1 MTRSRL
7 APGTGI
13 VTVPGGA
20 PVLRTSGGEFLRID
34 TGGVAAE
41 DLVRR
46 LTGEEAPGEGADAT
60 GLARLVA
67 AFEAGGHA
75 VSTPPRAPLDGRTV
89 HVLGAPV
96 LTEPLARCARA
107 EGAEVHRTTPD
118 GVAELVRATPERGA
132 QGSVAVV
139 WCLDSPVPEGLWD
152 TADRLPG
159 RRTAW
164 LRCHREG
171 VHCWTEPLAAVPGD
185 VTSRH
190 VRLRRLAATPAHRE
204 LAAYWAGHRTP
215 DTGPHPSEASAA
227 LIAALLTADLIAWAE
242 AEAEAEAE
250 VRVGAGEGVPAGAGP
265 GRAAVLPA
273 RRRLRRIDLRDLTLT
288 EHPVLPVPDVAPLPA
303 PAPAPAPVHAP
314 APVPGPTRARA
325 GSAAA
330 TARP

>member
-13 VTVPGGA
+13 VTVPGAA

-34 TGGVAAE
+34 TGGVTGE
-41 DLVRR
+41 TLVRR
-46 LTGEEAPGEGADAT
+46 LTGEETPVGQMPGEEPQTAE
-60 GLARLVA
+60 LARLVE

-75 VSTPPRAPLDGRTV
+75 VSVPPRAPLADRTV
-89 HVLGAPV
+89 HVLGDPV
-96 LTEPLARCARA
+96 LTGPLARCAGA
-107 EGAEVHRTTPD
+107 EGAEVRSITPD
-118 GVAELVRATPERGA
+118 QVAELARAAPDHGRPEGR
-132 QGSVAVV
+132 VAVV

-152 TADRLPG
+152 TADRLPD
-159 RRTAW
+159 RRIAW

-171 VHCWTEPLAAVPGD
+171 SHSWIEPLAAAPGD

-215 DTGPHPSEASAA
+215 DTGPHPTEASAA

-242 AEAEAEAE
+242 A
-250 VRVGAGEGVPAGAGP
+250 GAAGP
-265 GRAAVLPA
+265 DGARLPTGFPTGLRTGLPA
-273 RRRLRRIDLRDLTLT
+273 RRRLRRVDLRDLTFT

-303 PAPAPAPVHAP
+303 PAPV
-314 APVPGPTRARA
+314 RIRA
-325 GSAAA
+325 GASAAE
-330 TARP
+330 ARP

>member
-34 TGGVAAE
+34 TGGVTGE

-46 LTGEEAPGEGADAT
+46 LAGEGTQEDDETSDEGAHSVE
-60 GLARLVA
+60 LARLVE
-67 AFEAGGHA
+67 AFEAAGHA
-75 VSTPPRAPLDGRTV
+75 LSTPPRAPLAGRTV
-89 HVLGAPV
+89 HVLGDPV
-96 LTEPLARCARA
+96 LTVPVARCAGA
-107 EGAEVHRTTPD
+107 EGAEVHRITPD
-118 GVAELVRATPERGA
+118 GVAELARAAPDDGA
-132 QGSVAVV
+132 EGRVAVV
-139 WCLDSPVPEGLWD
+139 WCLDSPVPDGLWD

-159 RRTAW
+159 RRVAW

-171 VHCWTEPLAAVPGD
+171 AHSWIEPLAAAPGD

-190 VRLRRLAATPAHRE
+190 LRLRRLAATPAHRE

-215 DTGPHPSEASAA
+215 DTGPHPTEASAA
-227 LIAALLTADLIAWAE
+227 LIAALLTADLIAWAG
-242 AEAEAEAE
+242 
-250 VRVGAGEGVPAGAGP
+250 VGVGVGVGAGAEAGAWAGAGAS
-265 GRAAVLPA
+265 RAAVLPV

-303 PAPAPAPVHAP
+303 PAAAR
-314 APVPGPTRARA
+314 TRAGAA
-325 GSAAA
+325 G
-330 TARP
+330 ARP

>member
-34 TGGVAAE
+34 TGGVTGE

-46 LTGEEAPGEGADAT
+46 LAGEGTPEDDETSDEGAHTAE
-60 GLARLVA
+60 LARLVE
-67 AFEAGGHA
+67 AFEAAGHA
-75 VSTPPRAPLDGRTV
+75 LSTPPRAPLAGRTV
-89 HVLGAPV
+89 HVLGDPV
-96 LTEPLARCARA
+96 LTEPVARCTGA
-107 EGAEVHRTTPD
+107 EGAEVHRITPD
-118 GVAELVRATPERGA
+118 GVAELARAAPDDGA
-132 QGSVAVV
+132 EGRVAVV

-159 RRTAW
+159 RRIAW

-171 VHCWTEPLAAVPGD
+171 AHSWIEPLAAAPGD

-190 VRLRRLAATPAHRE
+190 LRLRRLAATPAHRE

-215 DTGPHPSEASAA
+215 DTGPHPTEASAA
-227 LIAALLTADLIAWAE
+227 LIAALLTADLIAWAG
-242 AEAEAEAE
+242 
-250 VRVGAGEGVPAGAGP
+250 VGVGVGAEAGAGAEAS
-265 GRAAVLPA
+265 RVAVLPV

-288 EHPVLPVPDVAPLPA
+288 EHPVLPVPDVAPLPT
-303 PAPAPAPVHAP
+303 PAR
-314 APVPGPTRARA
+314 TRAGAA
-325 GSAAA
+325 G
-330 TARP
+330 ARP